1 VNHPG
6 NKKSKSAALHKPVQ
20 AVRFRRA
27 LLRWYDAYRRDLPWR
42 GEHDA
47 YKIWI
52 SEIMLQQTRVA
63 VVLDRYGRFLSRFP
77 SLHALAAAQVTSVLV
92 EWSGLGYYRRA
103 RALHAAARIVVREH
117 GGKLPQSAEGLRH
130 LPGIGRYTAAAI
142 ASIAFGEVVSV
153 VDGNVERV
161 LQRFCGPSSIR
172 ANEDYWRRAGELLDP
187 QRPGDFNQAMM
198 ELGATV
204 CLPRA
209 PLCSQCPLARL
220 CRGRAQLAG
229 ARKLRRPDTTESR
242 KKVRAAYRVLLHQSC
257 VYLVQRPADATLMP
271 SMWELP
277 QRAERI
283 PVSSAA
289 ASSVRLRHSITNTDF
304 EIIAGLERQAS
315 RRELVGANRNRQDPG
330 ATPGSA
336 RWVHIRRL
344 NRLPLTGLARK
355 ILRRFSLLD

>member
-1 VNHPG
+1 MNHSG
-6 NKKSKSAALHKPVQ
+6 DRKSKRAALHKAVQ
-20 AVRFRRA
+20 PARFHRA

-42 GEHDA
+42 GERDP

-63 VVLDRYGRFLSRFP
+63 VVLDRYRRFLSRFP
-77 SLHALAAAQVTSVLV
+77 TVRALGGARVSSVLV

-103 RALHAAARIVVREH
+103 RALHAAAGIVVREH
-117 GGKLPQSAEGLRH
+117 GSKLPQSAEALRG

-142 ASIAFGEVVSV
+142 ASIAFGEAVPV

-161 LQRFCGPSSIR
+161 LQRFCGANSIR
-172 ANEDYWRRAGELLDP
+172 TNEDYWQRAGELLDR

-204 CLPRA
+204 CLPQA
-209 PLCSQCPLARL
+209 PLCPECPLAQL
-220 CRGRAQLAG
+220 CPGRAQFAG

-277 QRAERI
+277 QRAGDI
-283 PVSSAA
+283 PASSAA

-304 EIIAGLERQAS
+304 EITAQLERAGAK
-315 RRELVGANRNRQDPG
+315 REVVGA
-330 ATPGSA
+330 SA
-336 RWVHIRRL
+336 KWVHVQRL

-355 ILRRFSLLD
+355 ILRGFSLLD